1 MIIFSKEFDCTSFPH
16 CPYSLKEVLNY
27 AFFTAMNTQ
36 AVFNLWESVEKTS
49 DFWMILSN
57 EQRAV
62 LGSAKEVLRL
72 SKGESVFRQGEE
84 AQQLFYIKSGT
95 VTESRTGGAGKP
107 QILRFVGKGEIF
119 GYGAALSDETYVF
132 SAEAFEDCEIWALPL
147 NSLRHMFLHS
157 PDISHY
163 VLHSLASELGTAYCR
178 LVSLTQGHLRGRM
191 AETLLLLHRI
201 NFTDDEHLD
210 ILSHLTRRELAS
222 LSNMNTS
229 NAIRTL
235 SQLAEEGLIS
245 VDGRN
250 IRLLDITRLQLVAL
264 QG

>member
-107 QILRFVGKGEIF
+107 QIL
-119 GYGAALSDETYVF
+119 
-132 SAEAFEDCEIWALPL
+132 WAKEK
-147 NSLRHMFLHS
+147 
-157 PDISHY
+157 
-163 VLHSLASELGTAYCR
+163 SLAMVLRCLTKPMFFR
-178 LVSLTQGHLRGRM
+178 LKLSKTVRFGHYRSIVCG
-191 AETLLLLHRI
+191 I
-201 NFTDDEHLD
+201 CFC
-210 ILSHLTRRELAS
+210 ILP
-222 LSNMNTS
+222 TS
-229 NAIRTL
+229 PAMCCTVWPAN
-235 SQLAEEGLIS
+235 S
-245 VDGRN
+245 VRPIAG
-250 IRLLDITRLQLVAL
+250 
-264 QG
+264 

>member
-62 LGSAKEVLRL
+62 LDSAKEVLHL

-95 VTESRTGGAGKP
+95 VTESRMGGAGKP

-132 SAEAFEDCEIWALPL
+132 SADAFEDCEIWALPL

-157 PDISHY
+157 PDISRY

>member
-1 MIIFSKEFDCTSFPH
+1 
-16 CPYSLKEVLNY
+16 
-27 AFFTAMNTQ
+27 
-36 AVFNLWESVEKTS
+36 
-49 DFWMILSN
+49 
-57 EQRAV
+57 
-62 LGSAKEVLRL
+62 
-72 SKGESVFRQGEE
+72 
-84 AQQLFYIKSGT
+84 
-95 VTESRTGGAGKP
+95 
-107 QILRFVGKGEIF
+107 
-119 GYGAALSDETYVF
+119 
-132 SAEAFEDCEIWALPL
+132 
-147 NSLRHMFLHS
+147 MFLHS
-157 PDISHY
+157 PDISRY